1 MPQISKE
8 ELEIRLEKVEF
19 ALLNGFKPRQIAEQL
34 NLSVR
39 QIERDRKKIRK
50 RNLELFRKSSPEDRL
65 ADLQADM
72 RAIGHQ
78 AMKLA
83 HSADKDSAKVSALQ
97 LLQHQ
102 ADSKFKQY
110 KDLGYVDVLP
120 QRIELSGEFNVSLK
134 KARELLLEIKEK
146 KKKEPEGE

>member
-1 MPQISKE
+1 MPQVNKE
-8 ELEIRLEKVEF
+8 ELELRLEKVEF
-19 ALLNGFKPRQIAEQL
+19 ALLNGGTPRQIAGAL
-34 NLSVR
+34 GMSVR
-39 QIERDRKKIRK
+39 QIERDRRTIRR

-72 RAIGHQ
+72 RSIAHQ
-78 AMKLA
+78 ARKLA
-83 HSADKDSAKVSALQ
+83 NSAKTDSAKVSALQ

-120 QRIELSGEFNVSLK
+120 QKLEVSGNLSVQGMIDIIK
-134 KARELLLEIKEK
+134 KAREEKEQEGK
-146 KKKEPEGE
+146 K

>member
-1 MPQISKE
+1 MPQLNKE
-8 ELEIRLEKVEF
+8 ELEKRLEKVEF
-19 ALLNGFKPRQIAEQL
+19 GLLNGYSCRQLAEQL
-34 NLSVR
+34 DLSVR
-39 QIERDRKKIRK
+39 QIERDRKKIRR
-50 RNLELFRKSSPEDRL
+50 RNLELFRKSTPEDRL

-72 RAIGHQ
+72 RAIAHQ
-78 AMKLA
+78 AMRLA

-120 QRIELSGEFNVSLK
+120 QKLEVSGDLSVQGMIDIIK
-134 KARELLLEIKEK
+134 KAREEKEQ
-146 KKKEPEGE
+146 EGKN